1 MKFFKYFSLILV
13 AILLSRTCAN
23 AQTNSAS
30 QQTTTKNKVTIC
42 NIVYGGNVQH
52 VSQDAPIILLI
63 EDSISHQDIQVVFS
77 KEVRKKFSYDP
88 EKKLPDHRAC
98 ISGKITDQNGSLA
111 IIITNEKQIETSD
124 LTSEKK

>member
-1 MKFFKYFSLILV
+1 MKFLKYFSLILATV
-13 AILLSRTCAN
+13 FLSRTCVN

-42 NIVYGGNVQH
+42 NIVHRGNVQH

-63 EDSISHQDIQVVFS
+63 EDSVSHQNIQVVFS

-98 ISGKITDQNGSLA
+98 ISGKIIDQNGSPA
-111 IIITNEKQIETSD
+111 IIITN
-124 LTSEKK
+124 